1 MKLRDIFMLSLHQV
15 RYGGMKT
22 LLCIIAMVTGVFAFC
37 MSCYASQYAIR
48 TVELE
53 LNKLGIRGIAFYSK
67 NFPDISD
74 RDIKS
79 IEAVKGIKSIM
90 PVSFST
96 GSIKMKNSERTAL
109 IIGADDKLQD
119 IWNVQLLYGRLFSS
133 SDFLKQSNV
142 AIVDSGYAYDIYRRE
157 NILGK
162 EITVTIDGLVER
174 YEIIGVISPQK
185 ESIQSLVGTEVPEI
199 VYIPSYKI
207 SRTDALTMACMNK
220 SNSEDVCV
228 RVQNKI
234 QDLTGVYVG
243 YKNLDIYLENFKQI
257 TNIVTLLGSVLA
269 SLSLIVGGI
278 GLTSNMLN
286 KTEQRKYEIGVYL
299 SIGASKKDICL
310 MFLFEAILICLF
322 GGVVGWGISSALFD
336 VLSDYIGNVIVS
348 DSKIALYGVF
358 ASGICGILFGLF
370 PAVKAASMKPIDAIR
385 C

>member
-1 MKLRDIFMLSLHQV
+1 
-15 RYGGMKT
+15 
-22 LLCIIAMVTGVFAFC
+22 
-37 MSCYASQYAIR
+37 
-48 TVELE
+48 
-53 LNKLGIRGIAFYSK
+53 
-67 NFPDISD
+67 
-74 RDIKS
+74 
-79 IEAVKGIKSIM
+79 
-90 PVSFST
+90 
-96 GSIKMKNSERTAL
+96 
-109 IIGADDKLQD
+109 
-119 IWNVQLLYGRLFSS
+119 
-133 SDFLKQSNV
+133 
-142 AIVDSGYAYDIYRRE
+142 
-157 NILGK
+157 
-162 EITVTIDGLVER
+162 
-174 YEIIGVISPQK
+174 
-185 ESIQSLVGTEVPEI
+185 
-199 VYIPSYKI
+199 
-207 SRTDALTMACMNK
+207 MACMNK

-358 ASGICGILFGLF
+358 VSGICGVLFGLF